1 MSVRI
6 IVIGASGQLGKQV
19 ARLAAGAAHDVLGWS
34 SRDVDV
40 TDEHAVAAA
49 IEAARPSVVI
59 NCAAYTA
66 VDAAESDY
74 RAAAAVNVSGAGNIA
89 AACTRSRAHL
99 IHVSTDYVF
108 PGDAREPYEPGS
120 RVGPRTV
127 YGQTKYAGELAVH
140 AVLPSAHI
148 VRTSWV
154 FTGTGSDFVATM
166 LRLERER
173 DTLRVVDDQWGSPT
187 YSVDLAAG
195 LVELAT
201 SRRAGPLST
210 QQATSTA
217 QEGTILH
224 ATNSGITTW
233 WGLAREVFAAAGA
246 DPERVQP
253 CSTAEF
259 PRPAPRPA
267 SSVLGG
273 ESWRA
278 AALRPLR
285 PWRDAVREAVRVAVA
300 DPQRMIVSE
309 SP

>member
-1 MSVRI
+1 MLSVRI

-19 ARLAAGAAHDVLGWS
+19 VRLAAGAAHDVLGWS
-34 SRDVDV
+34 SRDVDI
-40 TDEHAVAAA
+40 TDENAVAAA

-74 RAAAAVNVSGAGNIA
+74 RAAAAVNISGAGNVA

-108 PGDAREPYEPGS
+108 PGDGREPYEPGS

-148 VRTSWV
+148 VRTAWV
-154 FTGTGSDFVATM
+154 FTGAGSDFVATM

-187 YSVDLAAG
+187 YAVDLAAG

-210 QQATSTA
+210 GPAA
-217 QEGTILH
+217 LEGTILH

-267 SSVLGG
+267 YSVLGG

-278 AALRPLR
+278 AGLRPLR
-285 PWRDAVREAVRVAVA
+285 PWREAVREAVGIAIA
-300 DPQRMIVSE
+300 DHHRMIVSE
-309 SP
+309 NL